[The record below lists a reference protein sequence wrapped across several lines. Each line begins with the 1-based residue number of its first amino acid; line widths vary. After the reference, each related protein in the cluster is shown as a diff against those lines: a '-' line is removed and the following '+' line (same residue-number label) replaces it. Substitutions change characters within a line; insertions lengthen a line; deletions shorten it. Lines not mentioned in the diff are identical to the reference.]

1 MAGGHPEILPEV
13 FISGRI
19 FLMELN
25 QTILDE
31 HISYLKKVKYKNI
44 IADLKLEYCSDE
56 EGSYI
61 YLVCIK
67 IKKSQQ
73 LKGYGTAVMS
83 EVQQLADRYKVR
95 IRLYAT
101 NIFGAELKR
110 LHSFYQRQGFFL
122 VKKCNDGEMLYYPEK
137 KKNKV

>member
-1 MAGGHPEILPEV
+1 
-13 FISGRI
+13 
-19 FLMELN
+19 MELN
-25 QTILDE
+25 QNVLEE

-44 IADLKLEYCSDE
+44 IQDLKLEHCTDE
-56 EGSYI
+56 AGEYI

-73 LKGYGTAVMS
+73 LKGYGAAVMS
-83 EVQQLADRYKVR
+83 EVLQLADKHNVR

-110 LHSFYQRQGFFL
+110 LYGFYRKLGFVL
-122 VKKCNDGEMLYYPEK
+122 IKKCNDGEMLYFPSK
-137 KKNKV
+137 KCNKRKVKSV